1 MTAIITWLLTSKI
14 GRILLGVLIVVGAF
28 FAFRAWLAWHDSNV
42 AEAAKNGYV
51 LLAEKTAAE
60 AKAAEIQRQLDAAKQ
75 SLATFQKRLE
85 AETAQ
90 DKIDDQKRED
100 EIKSYELLLSEAN
113 RKCLLDSGDLEFLQ
127 R

>member
-14 GRILLGVLIVVGAF
+14 GRILLGGLVIIGAF

-60 AKAAEIQRQLDAAKQ
+60 ANAAEIQRQLDAAKQ

-100 EIKSYELLLSEAN
+100 SIRSYELLLSEAN
-113 RKCLLDSGDLEFLQ
+113 RRCTATDDDVRFIT

>member
-14 GRILLGVLIVVGAF
+14 GRILLGGLIIVGAF

-85 AETAQ
+85 AETVQ

-100 EIKSYELLLSEAN
+100 SIRSYELLLSEAN
-113 RKCLLDSGDLEFLQ
+113 RRCAVDQSDIDFITK
-127 R
+127 

>member
-14 GRILLGVLIVVGAF
+14 GRILLGGLVIVGAF
-28 FAFRAWLAWHDSNV
+28 FAFRAWLSWHDSNV

-60 AKAAEIQRQLDAAKQ
+60 AKTAEIQRQLDAAKQ

-100 EIKSYELLLSEAN
+100 SIRSYELLLSEAN
-113 RKCLLDSGDLEFLQ
+113 RRCSATAADIDFITK
-127 R
+127 